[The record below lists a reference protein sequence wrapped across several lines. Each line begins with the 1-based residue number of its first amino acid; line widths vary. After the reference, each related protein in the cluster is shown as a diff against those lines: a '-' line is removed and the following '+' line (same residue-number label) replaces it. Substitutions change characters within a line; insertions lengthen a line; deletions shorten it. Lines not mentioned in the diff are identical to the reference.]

1 MGLKKE
7 TLLEDMKTNNK
18 TYRKVSVKLQYD
30 EIKLLENKISLI
42 KKFIKINEELI
53 ELGY

>member
-18 TYRKVSVKLQYD
+18 IYRKVSVKLQYD
-30 EIKLLENKISLI
+30 EIKLLENYSLYTNHN
-42 KKFIKINEELI
+42 FYNFSSLLI
-53 ELGY
+53 